1 MFQFPLFEKTM
12 VDYLTFY
19 IASSSERGEVT
30 DLNEIRKILETGSE
44 AAKISAMETIL
55 AMMTNGDSCSQLLMH
70 IIRFVMPNQKNKLL
84 KKLVLLYLE
93 LIPKLDKNG
102 KLLQEFLLVCNAL
115 RAELQH
121 PNEYVSG
128 ATLKF
133 VSKLT
138 EIELIEPLLPVIR
151 QCLVL

>member
-1 MFQFPLFEKTM
+1 MSE
-12 VDYLTFY
+12 YLTFY
-19 IASSSERGEVT
+19 VASSSSEGSDAT
-30 DLNEIRKILETGSE
+30 DLNEIKKVLETGSE
-44 AAKISAMETIL
+44 TLKINAMGAIL

-93 LIPKLDKNG
+93 LVPKLDDNG

-115 RAELQH
+115 RDELQH

-128 ATLKF
+128 TTLRF

-138 EIELIEPLLPVIR
+138 EVELIEPLLPVIR
-151 QCLVL
+151 QCLV